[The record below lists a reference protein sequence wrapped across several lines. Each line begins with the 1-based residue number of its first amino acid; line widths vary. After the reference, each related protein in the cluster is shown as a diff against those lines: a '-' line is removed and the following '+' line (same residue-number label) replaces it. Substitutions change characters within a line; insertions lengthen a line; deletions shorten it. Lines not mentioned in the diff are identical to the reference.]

1 MSWITLAL
9 SLVKFANYLFETFK
23 NRAAEQVGEDR
34 EKLRQ
39 LTAMQEVSNT
49 LKEVDARFEKMTDE
63 EVLAEIEK
71 QGDFRD

>member
-9 SLVKFANYLFETFK
+9 SLVKLANYLFETFK
-23 NRAAEQVGEDR
+23 NRAQEQVGEDR

-39 LTAMQEVSNT
+39 LTAMRAISDT
-49 LKEVDARFEKMTDE
+49 LKEVDARFERMTDE